1 VTTSTLTPLRAL
13 LLEDNQ
19 DDTVILGR
27 HLKRGGYEVELEQV
41 ETADA
46 FERALDRGGW
56 DVVFADYV
64 LPGYSGLAALNEVQR
79 RELDIPFIIVSGKIG
94 EETAVEAMRAGAHDY
109 LMKSNL
115 ARLGPVVERE
125 LREAH
130 RRQDRR
136 RSQEQLAIKSAAL
149 AERTLELERS
159 NLELEEFAYIA
170 SHDLSAPLRVIAGN
184 IGLFA
189 HRHGDSVDEPAKVL
203 LDSAFRGTERMQQLI
218 DDLLLYSLASRSPL
232 ELVDVDTADVVRDVM
247 EDYATQIA
255 DTKAEIEVG
264 PMPHVHSVYA
274 PLSQVLHNLVGNA
287 LKFAN
292 GSPPHIEISAC
303 ELHARWCLSVRDN
316 GIGIEPRH
324 VETAFRMFQR
334 LHGAKYPGT
343 GMGLALSKRV
353 VQRLGGEIWHEPA
366 PSGGS
371 IFFVTIPADERTSR

>member
-115 ARLGPVVERE
+115 ARLAPVVERE

-189 HRHGDSVDEPAKVL
+189 HRHGDSVDEPAKLL
-203 LDSAFRGTERMQQLI
+203 LDSAFRGT
-218 DDLLLYSLASRSPL
+218 
-232 ELVDVDTADVVRDVM
+232 
-247 EDYATQIA
+247 
-255 DTKAEIEVG
+255 
-264 PMPHVHSVYA
+264 
-274 PLSQVLHNLVGNA
+274 
-287 LKFAN
+287 
-292 GSPPHIEISAC
+292 
-303 ELHARWCLSVRDN
+303 
-316 GIGIEPRH
+316 
-324 VETAFRMFQR
+324 
-334 LHGAKYPGT
+334 
-343 GMGLALSKRV
+343 
-353 VQRLGGEIWHEPA
+353 
-366 PSGGS
+366 PSECS
-371 IFFVTIPADERTSR
+371 S

>member
-13 LLEDNQ
+13 LLEDNEN
-19 DDTVILGR
+19 DALMLGR

-46 FERALDRGGW
+46 FGRALDSGRW

-64 LPGYSGLAALNEVQR
+64 LPGYSGLAALKEVQT

-136 RSQEQLAIKSAAL
+136 RAQDQLAVKSAAL

-184 IGLFA
+184 IGLFV
-189 HRHGDSVDEPAKVL
+189 HRHGDSVDEPAKLL
-203 LDSAFRGTERMQQLI
+203 LDSAFRGTERMQRLI
-218 DDLLLYSLASRSPL
+218 DDLLLYSLASRNPL

-292 GSPPHIEISAC
+292 GSPPQIEISAC
-303 ELHARWCLSVRDN
+303 KLHARWCISVHDN

-334 LHGAKYPGT
+334 LHGAKYAGT

-366 PSGGS
+366 PTGGS
-371 IFFVTIPADERTSR
+371 IFFLTIPFHEGT